1 MAAISQI
8 SSYVAR
14 CLCVQVGRQCESSK
28 LASQEYRIYLRD
40 ESGKDGAWK
49 SGTGKVVRDAP
60 PYPAIVWRD
69 SSGTSHRLC

>member
-1 MAAISQI
+1 MAGISKV

-14 CLCVQVGRQCESSK
+14 CLCVQVDPTGSPAK
-28 LASQEYRIYLRD
+28 LASTESRIYLRD

-49 SGTGKVVRDAP
+49 SGSGKVVRDAP

-69 SSGTSHRLC
+69 SSGALR